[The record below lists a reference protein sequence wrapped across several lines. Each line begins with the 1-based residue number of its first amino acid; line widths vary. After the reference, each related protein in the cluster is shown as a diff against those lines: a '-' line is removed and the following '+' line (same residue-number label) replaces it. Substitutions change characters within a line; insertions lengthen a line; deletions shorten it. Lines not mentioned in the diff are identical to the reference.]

1 MKIWVDA
8 DARPVAVKEILYR
21 AANRTRIELTLIAN
35 QMLRVPPSPW
45 IKALQVPAGFDVADQ
60 KIAQEVVADDVV
72 VTADVPLAALVIAK
86 GAVVIDP
93 RGELLDKGNIQ
104 ERLSMRNFM
113 ESLCSSGIET
123 GGPASLSSAD
133 RQLCQSAGSVVVPR
147 SAKFRR
153 RCVVTVSTCKSKANE
168 IDSYSDKPAQRQP
181 VMPRRGRECRILL
194 RAQPFFF
201 VMTVVD
207 PPRQFAPPF
216 SMFVAGCPV
225 LACF

>member
-8 DARPVAVKEILYR
+8 DACPVAVKEILYR

-60 KIAQEVVADDVV
+60 KIAQEVVAGDVV

-93 RGELLDKGNIQ
+93 RGELLDKGNIE

-113 ESLCSSGIET
+113 ESLRNSGIET

-133 RQLCQSAGSVVVPR
+133 RQA
-147 SAKFRR
+147 F
-153 RCVVTVSTCKSKANE
+153 ANQL
-168 IDSYSDKPAQRQP
+168 DR
-181 VMPRRGRECRILL
+181 LL
-194 RAQPFFF
+194 SR
-201 VMTVVD
+201 V
-207 PPRQFAPPF
+207 
-216 SMFVAGCPV
+216 C
-225 LACF
+225 